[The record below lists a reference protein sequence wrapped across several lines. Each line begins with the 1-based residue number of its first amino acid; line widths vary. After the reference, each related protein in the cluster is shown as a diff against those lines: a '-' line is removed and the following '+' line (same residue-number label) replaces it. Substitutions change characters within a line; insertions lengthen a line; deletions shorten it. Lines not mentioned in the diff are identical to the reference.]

1 MPDSAPRNT
10 VQATPVLPHEGL
22 GAVVVAY
29 HPDTET
35 LDALLQTVLQEAE
48 WLVLVDN
55 GGAEGF
61 LLNDPAA
68 REQVHYL
75 PQKGNIGLGA
85 ALNVGLTYL
94 NALKCRYAALFHHD
108 STPPA
113 GMLATLLE
121 HHAFLLQQGIP
132 CAAVGPRQ
140 RRGKR
145 LVPLYQQRGAFLR
158 KVPVRGTRAPVHEVD
173 VLPTSGMLVNMRAW
187 TTGLEFNAS
196 FFVDHTDTDWCLRA
210 RDAGYHVYASL
221 TAEMPA
227 APSGGA
233 AGREPSAKPEPTA
246 LQYYYRQRN
255 ALHLLRQHYVP
266 RAWKRRLMRSLLRR
280 LLAGA
285 FARGNEGPRKRRSM
299 AALRDGFF
307 GILGPCPFA
316 GDGQWPPKS
325 PGPQARKSPD

>member
-1 MPDSAPRNT
+1 MPDPAPKNT
-10 VQATPVLPHEGL
+10 VPASPELPLAGV
-22 GAVVVAY
+22 GAIVVAY
-29 HPDTET
+29 HPDADT
-35 LDALLQTVLQEAE
+35 LDALLHTLLPEVE

-55 GGAEGF
+55 GGGKGF
-61 LLNDPAA
+61 LQNHPEA

-94 NALKCRYAALFHHD
+94 HALKCRYAALFHHD
-108 STPPA
+108 SAPPA
-113 GMLATLLE
+113 GMLASLLD

-158 KVPVRGTRAPVHEVD
+158 KVPVHHSRAPVHEVD
-173 VLPTSGMLVNMRAW
+173 VLPSSGMMVNMRAW
-187 TTGLEFNAS
+187 KAKLEFNAS
-196 FFVDHTDTDWCLRA
+196 LFVDHTDTDWCFRA
-210 RDAGYHVYASL
+210 RELGYHVYASL
-221 TAEMPA
+221 QTEMPA
-227 APSGGA
+227 AAPSGDPG
-233 AGREPSAKPEPTA
+233 GESPTRPQPSP
-246 LQYYYRQRN
+246 LQQYYRQRN
-255 ALHLLRQHYVP
+255 ALHLLRQPYVP
-266 RAWKRRLMRSLLRR
+266 RGWKRRLLRGVLRR
-280 LLAGA
+280 LLASA
-285 FARGNEGPRKRRSM
+285 FTRSDGHQPRHTM

-325 PGPQARKSPD
+325 PEPQARKSPD

>member
-1 MPDSAPRNT
+1 MPE
-10 VQATPVLPHEGL
+10 LPHEGL

-55 GGAEGF
+55 GGGEGF

-113 GMLATLLE
+113 GMLAKLLE
-121 HHAFLLQQGIP
+121 HHGFLQQQGIP

-158 KVPVRGTRAPVHEVD
+158 KVPVHRSRAPVHEVD
-173 VLPTSGMLVNMRAW
+173 VLPTSGMMVNMRAW

-196 FFVDHTDTDWCLRA
+196 LFVDHTDTDWCFRA
-210 RDAGYHVYASL
+210 RELGYRVYTSL
-221 TAEMPA
+221 QAEMPA
-227 APSGGA
+227 AAPSGRPGGA
-233 AGREPSAKPEPTA
+233 ADGGESSTRHQPTP
-246 LQYYYRQRN
+246 LQQYYRQRN
-255 ALHLLRQHYVP
+255 ALHLLRQPYVP
-266 RAWKRRLMRSLLRR
+266 RSWKRRLLRGVLRR
-280 LLAGA
+280 LLSSA
-285 FARGNEGPRKRRSM
+285 FTRRGDTHQARHTM

-325 PGPQARKSPD
+325 PEPQARKSPE